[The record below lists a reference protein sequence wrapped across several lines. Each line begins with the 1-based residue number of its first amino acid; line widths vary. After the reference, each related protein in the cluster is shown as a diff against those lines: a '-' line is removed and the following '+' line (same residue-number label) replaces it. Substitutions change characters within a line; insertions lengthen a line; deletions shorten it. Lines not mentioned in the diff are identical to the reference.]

1 MAPAQVARPAGETA
15 ADNAPDVVA
24 PPERPARSFD
34 DRRPPRRDSRPPQR
48 DDRGD
53 APRPGR
59 FDGDFERRPARAAK
73 PAGSYGA
80 KEPYAAKTPRPPRA
94 SGSDGPG
101 FDQAEAVML
110 AFNIGRNNGVRPGDL
125 VGAITNESGI
135 TSRELGAINITPS
148 SSMVEVAG
156 PVAATVVKAMKGK
169 TIRGELFEVKV
180 LKRAT

>member
-1 MAPAQVARPAGETA
+1 
-15 ADNAPDVVA
+15 
-24 PPERPARSFD
+24 
-34 DRRPPRRDSRPPQR
+34 
-48 DDRGD
+48 
-53 APRPGR
+53 
-59 FDGDFERRPARAAK
+59 
-73 PAGSYGA
+73 
-80 KEPYAAKTPRPPRA
+80 
-94 SGSDGPG
+94 
-101 FDQAEAVML
+101 ML

-148 SSMVEVAG
+148 ASMVEVAG

>member
-1 MAPAQVARPAGETA
+1 
-15 ADNAPDVVA
+15 
-24 PPERPARSFD
+24 
-34 DRRPPRRDSRPPQR
+34 
-48 DDRGD
+48 
-53 APRPGR
+53 
-59 FDGDFERRPARAAK
+59 
-73 PAGSYGA
+73 
-80 KEPYAAKTPRPPRA
+80 
-94 SGSDGPG
+94 
-101 FDQAEAVML
+101 ML